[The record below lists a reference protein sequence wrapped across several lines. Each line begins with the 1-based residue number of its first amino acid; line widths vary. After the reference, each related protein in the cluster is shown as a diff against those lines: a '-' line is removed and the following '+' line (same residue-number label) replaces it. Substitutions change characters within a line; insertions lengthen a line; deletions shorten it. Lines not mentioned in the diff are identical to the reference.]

1 MKYNHFFENNQFPY
15 YIYTFNIYHA
25 FILSNM
31 ERYIP
36 RRMVLIPDIQN
47 ASFSETNEQGN
58 QLACNYL
65 IETCVFFIFIS
76 CIFLVEILL

>member
-1 MKYNHFFENNQFPY
+1 
-15 YIYTFNIYHA
+15 
-25 FILSNM
+25 M

-65 IETCVFFIFIS
+65 IETCVFFYFHFMYIFGGDFVIMTD
-76 CIFLVEILL
+76 